1 MDMRLPR
8 FQFTIRRLNLLIA
21 GFADA
26 FALLRTPVGFLD
38 PALTYL
44 LLWPEL
50 RRVAS

>member
-1 MDMRLPR
+1 MAMRLPR
-8 FQFTIRRLNLLIA
+8 FQFTIRRLILLIA
-21 GFADA
+21 GCAVA
-26 FALLRTPVGFLD
+26 FALLRSRFGFLD